1 MFVVCTFV
9 NVCLQSSM
17 STGRWIDNILRI
29 IVGVRMI
36 FPSGNSKRSTFH
48 SPRCQ
53 GILQVECLN
62 FFLSPRL
69 TRLGLSDLALYFVPL
84 CLRCYRRPLGRQ
96 QALSLAES
104 GLL

>member
-53 GILQVECLN
+53 GILRVECSN

-69 TRLGLSDLALYFVPL
+69 TRETNLIWLFILSHSV
-84 CLRCYRRPLGRQ
+84 
-96 QALSLAES
+96 
-104 GLL
+104 